1 MKGQALLVLMFL
13 LVLASAV
20 AVIYSKHES
29 RKLFVQLQV
38 LKNERDRM
46 DTEWGRMQLEQ
57 STWATHGR
65 IERLARTKLDMTI
78 PRADSVV
85 IIRP

>member
-1 MKGQALLVLMFL
+1 MRSQSLFVLLFL

-20 AVIYSKHES
+20 AVVFSKHES
-29 RKLFVQLQV
+29 RKLFVQWQNLQ
-38 LKNERDRM
+38 KERDRM
-46 DTEWGRMQLEQ
+46 EIEWGRMQLEQ

-65 IERLARTKLDMTI
+65 IERLARKKLDMTI
-78 PRADSVV
+78 PRAENVI

>member
-1 MKGQALLVLMFL
+1 MKAQSLFVLMFL

-20 AVIYSKHES
+20 AVVFSKHES
-29 RKLFVQLQV
+29 RKLFVQLQTMQ
-38 LKNERDRM
+38 KERDRM
-46 DTEWGRMQLEQ
+46 EIEWGRMQLEQ

-65 IERLARTKLDMTI
+65 IERLARKKLDMTI
-78 PRADSVV
+78 PRAESVI